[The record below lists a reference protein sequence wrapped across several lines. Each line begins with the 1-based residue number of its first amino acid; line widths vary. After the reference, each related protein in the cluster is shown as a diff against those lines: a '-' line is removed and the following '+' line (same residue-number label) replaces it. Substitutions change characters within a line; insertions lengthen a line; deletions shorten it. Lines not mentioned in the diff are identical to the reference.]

1 MVLYIIRKRL
11 DQMQYSLDDSKN
23 DVTNEEKEII
33 KNNITEL
40 KMKIKTLEKNFETE
54 KDDLL
59 LFNKYNGQIMNIRKQ
74 FSVN

>member
-1 MVLYIIRKRL
+1 
-11 DQMQYSLDDSKN
+11 MQYSLDDSKN

>member
-1 MVLYIIRKRL
+1 MYIIRKRL

-33 KNNITEL
+33 KNNIMEL

>member
-1 MVLYIIRKRL
+1 MCIIRKRL

-23 DVTNEEKEII
+23 NITNEEKKDI
-33 KNNITEL
+33 KNNIMEL

-74 FSVN
+74 FSVS